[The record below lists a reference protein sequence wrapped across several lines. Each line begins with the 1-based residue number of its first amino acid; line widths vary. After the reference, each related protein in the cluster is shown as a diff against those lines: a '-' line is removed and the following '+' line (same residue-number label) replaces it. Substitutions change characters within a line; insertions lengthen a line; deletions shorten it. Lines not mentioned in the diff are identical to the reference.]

1 MIFDYQPGQTP
12 IDAAEAE
19 ALIPPLRTQA
29 ELNEWEEAN
38 ILSAANWALSDRT
51 LNRTDPL
58 TEDFLFE
65 LHRRMFDQTWRWAGK
80 TRTTDKNIGVPFYK
94 IRTELRQ
101 LLDDARYWREHD
113 TFEPDEAAMR
123 FHHRVVTIHLFPNG
137 NGRHA
142 RLVAD
147 VFVRK
152 LGKPAFTWG
161 RANLVSEKDARARY
175 LSALKSADNG
185 DYGPLLKFGRE

>member
-1 MIFDYQPGQTP
+1 MLFQALQIG
-12 IDAAEAE
+12 AAPE
-19 ALIPPLRTQA
+19 
-29 ELNEWEEAN
+29 
-38 ILSAANWALSDRT
+38 
-51 LNRTDPL
+51 
-58 TEDFLFE
+58 
-65 LHRRMFDQTWRWAGK
+65 WAGK

-101 LLDDARYWREHD
+101 LLDDVHHWRENK
-113 TFEPDEAAMR
+113 TFDPDEAAMR

-152 LGKPAFTWG
+152 LGKPIFTWG
-161 RANLVSEKDARARY
+161 SANLVSEKDARTRY
-175 LSALKSADNG
+175 LSALKSADRD

>member
-1 MIFDYQPGQTP
+1 MIFEYQPGQSP

-19 ALIPPLRTQA
+19 ALIPPLKTQG
-29 ELNEWEEAN
+29 ELNEWEEEN
-38 ILSAANWALSDRT
+38 ILSATNWALSDRV
-51 LNRTDPL
+51 LKRTDPL
-58 TEDFLFE
+58 TEDYLFE

-80 TRTTDKNIGVPFYK
+80 TRTTDKNIGVSFFK

-101 LLDDARYWREHD
+101 LLDDVRYWRD
-113 TFEPDEAAMR
+113 NKTFEPDEAAIR
-123 FHHRVVTIHLFPNG
+123 FHHRLVTIHLFPNG

-147 VFVRK
+147 VLARN
-152 LGKPAFTWG
+152 LGRPIFTWG
-161 RANLVSEKDARARY
+161 RTNLVSEKDARARY
-175 LSALKSADNG
+175 LSALKSADSG